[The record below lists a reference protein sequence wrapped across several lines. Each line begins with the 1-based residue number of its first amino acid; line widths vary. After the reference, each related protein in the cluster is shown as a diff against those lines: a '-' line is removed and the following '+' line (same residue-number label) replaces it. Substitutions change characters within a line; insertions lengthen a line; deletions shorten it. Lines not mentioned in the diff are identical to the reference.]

1 MSETQAPTEKKKVVL
16 IVAVIAVVF
25 AIVYVLGALAFGK
38 TDGRVAVTGAPI
50 DHPNSVSVTAI
61 PIGIDPATEQVTVRM
76 LFKPTGSW
84 ADENGNPSSN
94 IVVHVNSY
102 SGARSLKFP
111 KGEPIAAQEIRL
123 FAAGNWSEYPFDNY
137 TGDLEMT
144 AFNGSSS
151 TLTPVP
157 IELSGE
163 SGFAGW
169 SLAVN
174 YPDHTTHPNIASVG
188 FELQRPFVS
197 QGFALLALAMFVL
210 IGIYAASV
218 AIAVGS
224 RRRRIEPALLG
235 WGAALIFALPAL
247 RGAMPGVPPVGAW
260 IDILVFLW
268 AMLVAIVSYLI
279 VVSTWVRS
287 SPPPA

>member
-1 MSETQAPTEKKKVVL
+1 
-16 IVAVIAVVF
+16 
-25 AIVYVLGALAFGK
+25 
-38 TDGRVAVTGAPI
+38 
-50 DHPNSVSVTAI
+50 
-61 PIGIDPATEQVTVRM
+61 
-76 LFKPTGSW
+76 
-84 ADENGNPSSN
+84 
-94 IVVHVNSY
+94 
-102 SGARSLKFP
+102 
-111 KGEPIAAQEIRL
+111 
-123 FAAGNWSEYPFDNY
+123 
-137 TGDLEMT
+137 
-144 AFNGSSS
+144 
-151 TLTPVP
+151 
-157 IELSGE
+157 
-163 SGFAGW
+163 
-169 SLAVN
+169 
-174 YPDHTTHPNIASVG
+174 
-188 FELQRPFVS
+188 
-197 QGFALLALAMFVL
+197 MFVL